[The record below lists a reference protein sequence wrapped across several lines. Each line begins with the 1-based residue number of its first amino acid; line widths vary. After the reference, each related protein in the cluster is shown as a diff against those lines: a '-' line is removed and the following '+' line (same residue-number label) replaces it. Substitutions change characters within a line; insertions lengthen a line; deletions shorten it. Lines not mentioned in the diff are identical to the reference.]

1 MRTVSEQLRK
11 AITDSG
17 LSLLKLSR
25 ESGACRQSLMAFMRG
40 ASMQLTTVDLVA
52 EYLGLRLQP
61 TTRRSRRK

>member
-1 MRTVSEQLRK
+1 MSTVSEQLRK

-40 ASMQLTTVDLVA
+40 ASLKLTTVDQVA
-52 EYLGLRLQP
+52 RYLGLSLG
-61 TTRRSRRK
+61 SKNRRK